1 MSLARLKNKTVAMV
15 VILQIKETVYRLYG
29 DSRKDC
35 MNLPECH
42 AVNIHMVVLFTTKL
56 NQFVLLSWH

>member
-1 MSLARLKNKTVAMV
+1 MV
-15 VILQIKETVYRLYG
+15 VILQIKETAYRLYG

-42 AVNIHMVVLFTTKL
+42 AVNIHMVVLFTRKL